1 MAMEWTRA
9 ALRIMAAT
17 LLLTLCVGLVGP
29 SLAHAQK
36 KQSAAAWIKK
46 GQDFFDEQEYEQS
59 IQILSPVSL
68 RPDISKSDKIQVY
81 KLLAYNYIVLQKKEE
96 ADGAVRGLLVL
107 DENYEL
113 PDTESPRF
121 RDFFTSAK
129 KGWIDDRKPGLD
141 KPTTVPTVKITHT
154 GPAQVDK
161 GEAVKLTGEV
171 DDPKTV
177 VGKVTL
183 WYRKGTTGKFKPKR
197 VKYAV
202 RKFSV
207 EIPASVVEP
216 PLIEYYIEAVD
227 ENRLPV
233 GYRGDATSP
242 LRIAVPEG
250 ESIVSSPWLWVPVG
264 VAVAAAVV
272 VVVVVV
278 TSTSEST
285 VSVNVYE

>member
-1 MAMEWTRA
+1 MAMEWMRA
-9 ALRIMAAT
+9 ALRIAAAT
-17 LLLTLCVGLVGP
+17 LLVMVCVGLVGP
-29 SLAHAQK
+29 SPAHAQK
-36 KQSAAAWIKK
+36 KQSVATLIKK
-46 GQDFFDEQEYEQS
+46 GQKFFHDQEYEQS
-59 IQILSPVSL
+59 IQTLSAASL
-68 RPDISKSDKIQVY
+68 RPGIANAERIEVY

-107 DENYEL
+107 EEDYEL

-121 RDFFTSAK
+121 RDFFTAAK
-129 KGWIDDRKPGLD
+129 QRWIDDGKPGL
-141 KPTTVPTVKITHT
+141 KTTTVIKNVKIKHT

-161 GEAVKLTGEV
+161 GATVKLSGEI
-171 DDPKTV
+171 DDPDTLV
-177 VGKVTL
+177 AKVTL
-183 WYRKGTTGKFKPKR
+183 YYRKGTSGKWKTTR

-202 RKFSV
+202 RKFSA

-227 ENRLPV
+227 EAKLPV
-233 GYRGDATSP
+233 AQRGDATSP